1 MILQFQVACVLCW
14 VGTKVLYIIKKNTL
28 SVRLNFVYSVIKLQ
42 IMVHDMESSVQISLF
57 IIIRLN
63 KGNHYGRNLCHFCSA
78 NHGWLRELNAASHA
92 LVGRTWQG
100 YQT

>member
-1 MILQFQVACVLCW
+1 MTVDPQCRFVVYYNI
-14 VGTKVLYIIKKNTL
+14 
-28 SVRLNFVYSVIKLQ
+28 VRP
-42 IMVHDMESSVQISLF
+42 
-57 IIIRLN
+57 N
-63 KGNHYGRNLCHFCSA
+63 KGIHYGRNLCHFCSA